1 MWEDELYFEDD
12 DAAMA
17 AYEEA
22 IRESKDGNYSGD
34 AMDDDDEDF
43 EPDSFS
49 RRGKS
54 KSQGSS
60 KGKKTTR
67 KPRKPRVA
75 GRVHS
80 SSPAPVPKAQNAK
93 KDDVGSSEAD
103 IADRDSTSA
112 IPTPDIG
119 ALRVASSVG
128 GSPSIDAASVATMDT
143 DDNGDDMSLLSTLR
157 RREQTICTRME
168 QLEKEIADLE
178 KKCGVEG
185 KSKSQEAAIDMSEF
199 LAPKWSVPIRANVM
213 NFEWEKLAQACQFDV
228 ILMDPPW
235 QLASQAPTRGVA
247 IAYQQLPDVCIESLP
262 IQLLQTNGFIFIW
275 VINNK
280 YTKAF
285 QLMKQWGYTY
295 VDDITWVKQTVN
307 RRMAKGHGYYLQHA
321 KETCLVGKK
330 GADPPTLQRSVASD
344 IIFSE
349 RRGQSQ
355 KPEEMYEIIEQL
367 VPGGNYLEIFGR
379 KNNLRDYWVTIGNE
393 L

>member
-1 MWEDELYFEDD
+1 MDELYFEDD

-22 IRESKDGNYSGD
+22 IRESMDGSYSGG
-34 AMDDDDEDF
+34 ATDDDDF
-43 EPDSFS
+43 EPDAFS
-49 RRGKS
+49 RHKPKAQRTTRGK
-54 KSQGSS
+54 KAA
-60 KGKKTTR
+60 R
-67 KPRKPRVA
+67 RPRKTRAA

-80 SSPAPVPKAQNAK
+80 SSPAPVPKPQ
-93 KDDVGSSEAD
+93 KDDGGEANT
-103 IADRDSTSA
+103 ANASA

-119 ALRVASSVG
+119 ALRVASSV

-143 DDNGDDMSLLSTLR
+143 DDNGDDISLLSALR
-157 RREQTICTRME
+157 RREQTICMRME

-178 KKCGVEG
+178 KKCGVED
-185 KSKSQEAAIDMSEF
+185 KSQAANIDMSEF

-213 NFEWEKLAQACQFDV
+213 NFEWERLAQACQFDV

-262 IQLLQTNGFIFIW
+262 IQLLQTSGFIFIW